1 MASVALSNKTI
12 GSIVKLKVNGTLR
25 DFIVVHQGKPSAIY
39 DASCDGTWLL
49 MKDCYEARQW
59 HSSNVNDYASSTIHS
74 YLNSTFLNLIDAN
87 IRNQIKQVKLPYRA
101 GSGYG
106 KSVSSGANGLSAKIF
121 LLSAEETSYKHDY
134 MPTGEGAELAYFRG
148 CVDNGADS
156 KRIANLNGSA
166 ANWWLRSP
174 FCYSFRGAAHALL
187 VSTDGVW
194 GSNYC
199 SLAGDAIRPAL
210 ILPSSL
216 LVSDDGS
223 VNTNTAPTT
232 PSSISVPGSIQGGST
247 ITVSWG
253 ASTDKESNLEGYILE
268 RSTDGG
274 KSWSQVYQGSSRS
287 TTNTVAF
294 GTASVMYR
302 VKAYDTQ
309 GSESGYKISSQVTVI
324 NNQAPA
330 TPPSITIPN
339 EVLGGGTVT
348 ITWGQASDPDGDL
361 SGYELE
367 RKVDSGAW
375 SQVYKG
381 TATNYTDNVT
391 RGWATVAYRVRAY
404 DSHNATSAYAE
415 TPTRS
420 VNNNLPPEITCAN
433 ASGTDLGEKSS
444 GFTVSYTASDPDED
458 TVTVKESI
466 DGTVKRTFTATDAA
480 NSFQVTGE
488 TFMKL
493 LNGKR
498 TLTIEATD
506 GKAITTHTL
515 TFTKK
520 VDELFITSTEPMTA
534 DAKITLCVLSVIG
547 SIPADAEYTVEVTNN
562 ALDDTPVWEDCT
574 TQVKTGANYIF
585 ENETAANGYAFNFR
599 ISAKRGT
606 SGVGGYITSVQG
618 GFQ

>member
-1 MASVALSNKTI
+1 MANVALGAKAV
-12 GSIVKLKVNGTLR
+12 GSKVQLKLGGVKKN
-25 DFIVVHQGKPSAIY
+25 FIVVHQGKPSSIY

-49 MKDCYEARQW
+49 QEDIQETRQW
-59 HSSNVNDYASSTIHS
+59 HTSSVNKLESSTIHS
-74 YLNSTFLNLIDAN
+74 YLNSTFLAKFDAN
-87 IRNQIKQVKLPYRA
+87 IQAQIKQVKLPYRQNG
-101 GSGYG
+101 GSGG
-106 KSVSSGANGLSAKIF
+106 TDRTGANGLSCKIF
-121 LLSAEETSYKHDY
+121 LLSGYECGWTTSDNSYFPVD
-134 MPTGEGAELAYFRG
+134 GAKLAYFEAG
-148 CVDNGADS
+148 TGTSANN
-156 KRIANLNGSA
+156 KRIAKLNGSA
-166 ANWWLRSP
+166 AYWWLRSP
-174 FCYSFRGAAHALL
+174 GTSFTGCVWSVNSGGNCNGWGA
-187 VSTDGVW
+187 TDTYGV
-194 GSNYC
+194 
-199 SLAGDAIRPAL
+199 RPAL
-210 ILPSSL
+210 VLPSSL

-223 VNTNTAPTT
+223 VSTNTAPTT
-232 PSSISVPGSIQGGST
+232 PGSITIPSTIQGGST
-247 ITVSWG
+247 ITVQWT
-253 ASTDKESNLEGYILE
+253 ASTDAENNLDGYKVE

-274 KSWSQVYQGSSRS
+274 SSWSQIYQGSSLS
-287 TTNTVAF
+287 TTNTVPA
-294 GTASVMYR
+294 GTNTVMYR

-458 TVTVKESI
+458 AVTVKESI

>member
-1 MASVALSNKTI
+1 MASVKLSTKAV
-12 GSIVKLKVNGTLR
+12 GSIVKLKVDGTLR
-25 DFIVVHQGKPSAIY
+25 DFIVVHQGKPSSLY

-49 MKDCYEARQW
+49 LKDCLEQKRW
-59 HSSNVNDYASSTIHS
+59 HSANTNDYKNSEIHS
-74 YLNSTFLNLIDAN
+74 YLNNTWLNKLDAN
-87 IRNQIKQVKLPYRA
+87 IRAQVKQVKLPYVNGTA
-101 GSGYG
+101 NSA
-106 KSVSSGANGLSAKIF
+106 VASGANGLSCKIF
-121 LLSAEETSYKHDY
+121 LLSGYEVGFTQSDNSYFPVD
-134 MPTGEGAELAYFRG
+134 GARLAYFE
-148 CVDNGADS
+148 NGTGTSALN
-156 KRIANLNGSA
+156 KRIANYNGSA
-166 ANWWLRSP
+166 TYWWLRSP
-174 FCYSFRGAAHALL
+174 LTNDTSDAWYVVTVG
-187 VSTDGVW
+187 GY
-194 GSNYC
+194 SNYYC
-199 SLAGDAIRPAL
+199 TNTYGIRPAL
-210 ILPSSL
+210 VLPSSL

-223 VNTNTAPTT
+223 VSTNTAPTT
-232 PSSISVPGSIQGGST
+232 PGSITIPSSIQGGST
-247 ITVSWG
+247 ITVQWT
-253 ASTDKESNLEGYILE
+253 ASTDAENNLDGYKVE

-274 KSWSQVYQGSSRS
+274 SSWSQIYQGSSLS
-287 TTNTVAF
+287 TTNTVPA
-294 GTASVMYR
+294 GTNTVMYR

>member
-1 MASVALSNKTI
+1 MASVKLSTKAV
-12 GSIVKLKVNGTLR
+12 GSIVKLKVDGTIR
-25 DFIVVHQGKPSAIY
+25 DFIVVHQGKPSSLY

-49 MKDCYEARQW
+49 LKDCLEQKRW
-59 HSSNVNDYASSTIHS
+59 HSANTNDYKNSEIHS
-74 YLNSTFLNLIDAN
+74 YLNNTWLNKLDAN
-87 IRNQIKQVKLPYRA
+87 IRAQVKQVKLPYVNGTA
-101 GSGYG
+101 NSA
-106 KSVSSGANGLSAKIF
+106 VASGASGLACKIF
-121 LLSAEETSYKHDY
+121 LLSGYEVGFTQSDNSYFPVD
-134 MPTGEGAELAYFRG
+134 GARLAYFE
-148 CVDNGADS
+148 NGTGQSALN
-156 KRIANLNGSA
+156 KRIANYNGSA
-166 ANWWLRSP
+166 ASWWLRSP
-174 FCYSFRGAAHALL
+174 YTSGTNSAWDVRT
-187 VSTDGVW
+187 S
-194 GSNYC
+194 GSYDC
-199 SLAGDAIRPAL
+199 SSCTGTYGIRPAL
-210 ILPSSL
+210 VLPSSL

-223 VNTNTAPTT
+223 VSTNTAPTT
-232 PSSISVPGSIQGGST
+232 PGSITIPSTIQGGST
-247 ITVSWG
+247 ITVQWT
-253 ASTDKESNLEGYILE
+253 ASTDAENNLDGYKVE

-274 KSWSQVYQGSSRS
+274 SSWSQIYQGSSLS
-287 TTNTVAF
+287 TTNTVPA
-294 GTASVMYR
+294 GTQTVMYR

-348 ITWGQASDPDGDL
+348 VTWGQASDPDGDL

-391 RGWATVAYRVRAY
+391 RGWATIAYRVRAY

-444 GFTVSYTASDPDED
+444 GFTVSYTATDPDGD

>member
-1 MASVALSNKTI
+1 MASVKLSTKAV
-12 GSIVKLKVNGTLR
+12 GSIVKLKVDGTLR
-25 DFIVVHQGKPSAIY
+25 DFIVVHQGKPSSLY

-49 MKDCYEARQW
+49 LKDCLEQKRW
-59 HSSNVNDYASSTIHS
+59 HSANTNDYKNSEIHS
-74 YLNSTFLNLIDAN
+74 YLNNTWLNKLDAN
-87 IRNQIKQVKLPYRA
+87 IRAQVKQVKLPYVNGTA
-101 GSGYG
+101 NSA
-106 KSVSSGANGLSAKIF
+106 VASGANGLSCKIF
-121 LLSAEETSYKHDY
+121 LLSGYEVGFTQSDNSYFPVD
-134 MPTGEGAELAYFRG
+134 GARLAYFE
-148 CVDNGADS
+148 NGTGTSALN
-156 KRIANLNGSA
+156 KRIANYNGSA
-166 ANWWLRSP
+166 TYWWLRSP
-174 FCYSFRGAAHALL
+174 GTNYTDYAWL
-187 VSTDGVW
+187 VFTS
-194 GSNYC
+194 GSCNYDYC
-199 SLAGDAIRPAL
+199 TNTYGIRPAL
-210 ILPSSL
+210 VLPSSL

-223 VNTNTAPTT
+223 VSTNTAPTT
-232 PSSISVPGSIQGGST
+232 PGSITIPSTIQGGST
-247 ITVSWG
+247 ITVQWT
-253 ASTDKESNLEGYILE
+253 ASTDAENNLDGYKVE

-274 KSWSQVYQGSSRS
+274 SSWSQIYQGSSLS
-287 TTNTVAF
+287 TTNTVPA
-294 GTASVMYR
+294 GTNTVMYR

-547 SIPADAEYTVEVTNN
+547 NIPADAEYTVEVTNN

>member
-1 MASVALSNKTI
+1 MASVKLSTKAV
-12 GSIVKLKVNGTLR
+12 GSIVKLKVDGTLR
-25 DFIVVHQGKPSAIY
+25 DFIVVHQGKPSSLY

-49 MKDCYEARQW
+49 LKDCLEQKRW
-59 HSSNVNDYASSTIHS
+59 HSANTNDYKNSEIHS
-74 YLNSTFLNLIDAN
+74 YLNNTWLNKLDAN
-87 IRNQIKQVKLPYRA
+87 IRAQVKQVKLPYVNGTA
-101 GSGYG
+101 NSA
-106 KSVSSGANGLSAKIF
+106 VASGANGLSCKIF
-121 LLSAEETSYKHDY
+121 LLSGYEVGFTQSDNSYFPVD
-134 MPTGEGAELAYFRG
+134 GARLAYFE
-148 CVDNGADS
+148 NGTGTSALN
-156 KRIANLNGSA
+156 KRIANYNGSA
-166 ANWWLRSP
+166 TNWWLRSP
-174 FCYSFRGAAHALL
+174 LTYYTGNAWFVLTGGSY
-187 VSTDGVW
+187 DGYHCTRTC
-194 GSNYC
+194 G
-199 SLAGDAIRPAL
+199 IRPAL
-210 ILPSSL
+210 VLPSSL

-223 VNTNTAPTT
+223 VSTNTAPTT
-232 PSSISVPGSIQGGST
+232 PGSITIPSTIQGGST
-247 ITVSWG
+247 ITVQWT
-253 ASTDKESNLEGYILE
+253 ASTDAENNLDGYKVE

-274 KSWSQVYQGSSRS
+274 SSWSQIYQGSSLS
-287 TTNTVAF
+287 TTNTVPA
-294 GTASVMYR
+294 GTNTVMYR

-375 SQVYKG
+375 AQVYKG

>member
-1 MASVALSNKTI
+1 MASVKLSTKAV
-12 GSIVKLKVNGTLR
+12 GSIVKLKVDGTLR
-25 DFIVVHQGKPSAIY
+25 DFIVVHQGKPSSLY

-49 MKDCYEARQW
+49 LKDCLEQKRW
-59 HSSNVNDYASSTIHS
+59 HSANTNDYKNSEIHS
-74 YLNSTFLNLIDAN
+74 YLNNTWLNKLDAN
-87 IRNQIKQVKLPYRA
+87 IRAQVKQVKLPYVNGTA
-101 GSGYG
+101 NSA
-106 KSVSSGANGLSAKIF
+106 VASGANGLSCKIF
-121 LLSAEETSYKHDY
+121 LLSGYEVGFTQSDNSYFPVD
-134 MPTGEGAELAYFRG
+134 GARLAYFE
-148 CVDNGADS
+148 NGTGTSALN
-156 KRIANLNGSA
+156 KRIANYNGSA
-166 ANWWLRSP
+166 TGWWLRSP
-174 FCYSFRGAAHALL
+174 STGGTSRAWL
-187 VSTDGVW
+187 VVTF
-194 GSNYC
+194 GSYNNNYC
-199 SLAGDAIRPAL
+199 TNTYGIRPAL
-210 ILPSSL
+210 VLPSSL

-223 VNTNTAPTT
+223 VSTNTAPTT
-232 PSSISVPGSIQGGST
+232 PGSITIPSTIQGGST
-247 ITVSWG
+247 ITVQWT
-253 ASTDKESNLEGYILE
+253 ASTDAENNLDGYKVE

-274 KSWSQVYQGSSRS
+274 SSWSQIYQGSSLS
-287 TTNTVAF
+287 TTNTVPA
-294 GTASVMYR
+294 GTNTVMYR

-599 ISAKRGT
+599 ISAKRGA

>member
-1 MASVALSNKTI
+1 MASVKLSTKAV
-12 GSIVKLKVNGTLR
+12 GSIVKLKVDGTLR
-25 DFIVVHQGKPSAIY
+25 DFIVVHQGKPSSLY

-49 MKDCYEARQW
+49 LKDCLEQKRW
-59 HSSNVNDYASSTIHS
+59 HSANTNDYKNSEIHS
-74 YLNSTFLNLIDAN
+74 YLNNTWLNKLDAN
-87 IRNQIKQVKLPYRA
+87 IRAQVKQVKLPYVNGTA
-101 GSGYG
+101 NSA
-106 KSVSSGANGLSAKIF
+106 VASGANGLSCKIF
-121 LLSAEETSYKHDY
+121 LLSGYEVGFTQSDNSYFPVD
-134 MPTGEGAELAYFRG
+134 GARLAYFE
-148 CVDNGADS
+148 NGTGTSALN
-156 KRIANLNGSA
+156 KRIANYNGSA
-166 ANWWLRSP
+166 TFWWLRSP
-174 FCYSFRGAAHALL
+174 HTNYTNYAWL
-187 VSTDGVW
+187 VYTSGSYGVN
-194 GSNYC
+194 GC
-199 SLAGDAIRPAL
+199 SGTFGIRPAL
-210 ILPSSL
+210 VLPSSL

-223 VNTNTAPTT
+223 VSTNTAPTT
-232 PSSISVPGSIQGGST
+232 PGSITIPGSIQGGST
-247 ITVSWG
+247 ITVQWT
-253 ASTDKESNLEGYILE
+253 ASTDAENNLDGYKVE

-274 KSWSQVYQGSSRS
+274 SSWSQIYQGSSLS
-287 TTNTVAF
+287 TTNTVPA
-294 GTASVMYR
+294 GTNTVMYR

-309 GSESGYKISSQVTVI
+309 GLESGYKISSQVTVI

>member
-1 MASVALSNKTI
+1 MASVKLSTKAV
-12 GSIVKLKVNGTLR
+12 GSIVKLKVDGTLR
-25 DFIVVHQGKPSAIY
+25 DFIVVHQGKPSSLY

-49 MKDCYEARQW
+49 LKDCLEQKRW
-59 HSSNVNDYASSTIHS
+59 HSANTNDYKNSEIHS
-74 YLNSTFLNLIDAN
+74 YLNNTWLNKLDAN
-87 IRNQIKQVKLPYRA
+87 IRAQVKQVKLPYVNGTA
-101 GSGYG
+101 NSA
-106 KSVSSGANGLSAKIF
+106 VASGANGLSCKIF
-121 LLSAEETSYKHDY
+121 LLSGYEVGFTQSDNSYFPVD
-134 MPTGEGAELAYFRG
+134 GARLAYFE
-148 CVDNGADS
+148 NGTGTSALN
-156 KRIANLNGSA
+156 KRIANYNGSA
-166 ANWWLRSP
+166 TLWWLRSP
-174 FCYSFRGAAHALL
+174 YTGGTSRAWRVNADGSYNGNGCAGAY
-187 VSTDGVW
+187 G
-194 GSNYC
+194 
-199 SLAGDAIRPAL
+199 IRPAL
-210 ILPSSL
+210 VLPSSL

-223 VNTNTAPTT
+223 VSTNTAPTT
-232 PSSISVPGSIQGGST
+232 PGSITIPGSIQGGST
-247 ITVSWG
+247 ITVQWT
-253 ASTDKESNLEGYILE
+253 ASTDAENNLDGYKVE

-274 KSWSQVYQGSSRS
+274 SSWSQIYQGSSLS
-287 TTNTVAF
+287 TTNTVPA
-294 GTASVMYR
+294 GTNTVMYR

>member
-1 MASVALSNKTI
+1 MASVKLSTKAV
-12 GSIVKLKVNGTLR
+12 GSIVKLKVDGTIR
-25 DFIVVHQGKPSAIY
+25 DFIVVHQGKPSSLY

-49 MKDCYEARQW
+49 LKDCLEQKRW
-59 HSSNVNDYASSTIHS
+59 HSANTNDYKNSEIHS
-74 YLNSTFLNLIDAN
+74 YLNNTWLNKLDAN
-87 IRNQIKQVKLPYRA
+87 IRAQVKQVKLPYVNGTA
-101 GSGYG
+101 NSA
-106 KSVSSGANGLSAKIF
+106 VASGASGLACKIF
-121 LLSAEETSYKHDY
+121 LLSGYEVGFTQSDNSYFPVD
-134 MPTGEGAELAYFRG
+134 GARLAYFE
-148 CVDNGADS
+148 NGTGQSALN
-156 KRIANLNGSA
+156 KRIANYNGSA
-166 ANWWLRSP
+166 TSWWLRSP
-174 FCYSFRGAAHALL
+174 STSGTNYAWF
-187 VSTDGVW
+187 VSASG
-194 GSNYC
+194 GYYYLYC
-199 SLAGDAIRPAL
+199 TSPYGIRPAL
-210 ILPSSL
+210 VLPSSL

-223 VNTNTAPTT
+223 VSTNTAPTT
-232 PSSISVPGSIQGGST
+232 PGSITIPSSIQGGST
-247 ITVSWG
+247 ITVQWT
-253 ASTDKESNLEGYILE
+253 ASTDAENNLDGYKVE

-274 KSWSQVYQGSSRS
+274 SSWSQIYQGSSLS
-287 TTNTVAF
+287 TTNTVPA
-294 GTASVMYR
+294 GTNTVMYR

>member
-1 MASVALSNKTI
+1 MASVKLSTKAV
-12 GSIVKLKVNGTLR
+12 GSIVKLKVDGTLR
-25 DFIVVHQGKPSAIY
+25 DFIVVHQGKPSSLY

-49 MKDCYEARQW
+49 LKDCLEQKRW
-59 HSSNVNDYASSTIHS
+59 HSANTNDYKNSEIHS
-74 YLNSTFLNLIDAN
+74 YLNNTWLNKLDAN
-87 IRNQIKQVKLPYRA
+87 IRAQVKQVKLPYVNGTA
-101 GSGYG
+101 NSA
-106 KSVSSGANGLSAKIF
+106 VASGANGLSCKIF
-121 LLSAEETSYKHDY
+121 LLSGYEVGFTQSDNSYFPVD
-134 MPTGEGAELAYFRG
+134 GARLAYFE
-148 CVDNGADS
+148 NGTGTSALN
-156 KRIANLNGSA
+156 KRIANYNGSA
-166 ANWWLRSP
+166 TLWWLRSP
-174 FCYSFRGAAHALL
+174 YTGGTSRAWRVNADGSYNGNGCAGAY
-187 VSTDGVW
+187 G
-194 GSNYC
+194 
-199 SLAGDAIRPAL
+199 IRPAL
-210 ILPSSL
+210 VLPSSL

-223 VNTNTAPTT
+223 VSTNTAPTT
-232 PSSISVPGSIQGGST
+232 PGSITIPSSIQGGST
-247 ITVSWG
+247 ITVQWT
-253 ASTDKESNLEGYILE
+253 ASTDAENNLDGYKVE

-274 KSWSQVYQGSSRS
+274 SSWSQIYQGSSLS
-287 TTNTVAF
+287 TTNTVPA
-294 GTASVMYR
+294 GTNTVMYR

-309 GSESGYKISSQVTVI
+309 GLESGYKISSQVTVI

>member
-1 MASVALSNKTI
+1 MASVKLSTKAV
-12 GSIVKLKVNGTLR
+12 GSIVKLKVDGTLR
-25 DFIVVHQGKPSAIY
+25 DFIVVHQGKPSSLY

-49 MKDCYEARQW
+49 LKDCLEQKRW
-59 HSSNVNDYASSTIHS
+59 HSANTNDYKNSEIHS
-74 YLNSTFLNLIDAN
+74 YLNNTWLNKLDAN
-87 IRNQIKQVKLPYRA
+87 IRAQVKQVKLPYVNGTA
-101 GSGYG
+101 NSA
-106 KSVSSGANGLSAKIF
+106 VASGANGLSCKIF
-121 LLSAEETSYKHDY
+121 LLSGYEVGFTQSDNSYFPVD
-134 MPTGEGAELAYFRG
+134 GARLAYFE
-148 CVDNGADS
+148 NGTGQSALN
-156 KRIANLNGSA
+156 KRIANYNGSA
-166 ANWWLRSP
+166 AYWWLRSP
-174 FCYSFRGAAHALL
+174 YTNRTNGAWRVL
-187 VSTDGVW
+187 TDG
-194 GSNYC
+194 SCYC
-199 SLAGDAIRPAL
+199 NGCSGTYGIRPAL
-210 ILPSSL
+210 VLPSSL

-223 VNTNTAPTT
+223 VSTNTAPTT
-232 PSSISVPGSIQGGST
+232 PGSITIPGSIQGGST
-247 ITVSWG
+247 ITVQWT
-253 ASTDKESNLEGYILE
+253 ASTDAENNLDGYKVE

-274 KSWSQVYQGSSRS
+274 SSWSQIYQGSSLS
-287 TTNTVAF
+287 TTNTVPA
-294 GTASVMYR
+294 GTNTVMYR

>member
-1 MASVALSNKTI
+1 MASVKLSTKAV
-12 GSIVKLKVNGTLR
+12 GSIVKLKVDGTLR
-25 DFIVVHQGKPSAIY
+25 DFIVVHQGKPSSLY

-49 MKDCYEARQW
+49 LKDCLEQKRW
-59 HSSNVNDYASSTIHS
+59 HSANTNDYKNSEIHS
-74 YLNSTFLNLIDAN
+74 YLNNTWLNKLDAN
-87 IRNQIKQVKLPYRA
+87 IRAQVKQVKLPYVNGTA
-101 GSGYG
+101 NSA
-106 KSVSSGANGLSAKIF
+106 VASGANGLSCKIF
-121 LLSAEETSYKHDY
+121 LLSGYEVGFTQSDNSYFPVD
-134 MPTGEGAELAYFRG
+134 GARLAYFE
-148 CVDNGADS
+148 NGTGTSALN
-156 KRIANLNGSA
+156 KRIANYNGSA
-166 ANWWLRSP
+166 TNWWLRSP
-174 FCYSFRGAAHALL
+174 N
-187 VSTDGVW
+187 TDGTNDAWRVDTG
-194 GSNYC
+194 GSGSSYSCTNTY
-199 SLAGDAIRPAL
+199 GIRPAL
-210 ILPSSL
+210 VLPSSL

-223 VNTNTAPTT
+223 VSTNTAPTT
-232 PSSISVPGSIQGGST
+232 PGSITIPGSIQGGST
-247 ITVSWG
+247 ITVQWT
-253 ASTDKESNLEGYILE
+253 ASTDAENNLDGYKVE

-274 KSWSQVYQGSSRS
+274 SSWSQIYQGSSLS
-287 TTNTVAF
+287 TTNTVPA
-294 GTASVMYR
+294 GTNTVMYR

>member
-1 MASVALSNKTI
+1 MASVKLSTKAV
-12 GSIVKLKVNGTLR
+12 GSIVKLKVDGTLR
-25 DFIVVHQGKPSAIY
+25 DFIVVHQGKPSSLY

-49 MKDCYEARQW
+49 LKDCLEQKRW
-59 HSSNVNDYASSTIHS
+59 HSANTNDYKNSEIHS
-74 YLNSTFLNLIDAN
+74 YLNNTWLNKLDAN
-87 IRNQIKQVKLPYRA
+87 IRAQVKQVKLPYVNGTA
-101 GSGYG
+101 NSA
-106 KSVSSGANGLSAKIF
+106 VASGASGLACKIF
-121 LLSAEETSYKHDY
+121 LLSGYEVGFTQSDNSYFPVD
-134 MPTGEGAELAYFRG
+134 GARLAYFE
-148 CVDNGADS
+148 NGTGQSALN
-156 KRIANLNGSA
+156 KRIANYNGSA
-166 ANWWLRSP
+166 TDWWLRSP
-174 FCYSFRGAAHALL
+174 FTNFTNGAWG
-187 VSTDGVW
+187 VYTDGSCYV
-194 GSNYC
+194 GNCTGTY
-199 SLAGDAIRPAL
+199 GIRPAL
-210 ILPSSL
+210 VLPSSL

-223 VNTNTAPTT
+223 VSTNTAPTT
-232 PSSISVPGSIQGGST
+232 PGSITIPGSIQGGST
-247 ITVSWG
+247 ITVQWT
-253 ASTDKESNLEGYILE
+253 ASTDAENNLDGYKVE

-274 KSWSQVYQGSSRS
+274 SSWSQIYQGSSLS
-287 TTNTVAF
+287 TTNTVPA
-294 GTASVMYR
+294 GTNTVMYR

-309 GSESGYKISSQVTVI
+309 GLESGYKISSQVTVI

-547 SIPADAEYTVEVTNN
+547 NIPADAEYTVEVTNN

>member
-1 MASVALSNKTI
+1 MASVKLSTKAV
-12 GSIVKLKVNGTLR
+12 GSIVKLKVDGTLR
-25 DFIVVHQGKPSAIY
+25 DFIVVHQGKPSSLY

-49 MKDCYEARQW
+49 LKDCLEQKRW
-59 HSSNVNDYASSTIHS
+59 HSANTNDYKNSEIHS
-74 YLNSTFLNLIDAN
+74 YLNNTWLNKLDAN
-87 IRNQIKQVKLPYRA
+87 IRAQVKQVKLPYVNGTA
-101 GSGYG
+101 NSA
-106 KSVSSGANGLSAKIF
+106 VASGANGLSCKIF
-121 LLSAEETSYKHDY
+121 LLSGYEVGFTQSVNSYFPID
-134 MPTGEGAELAYFRG
+134 GVRLAYFQDGDGTAAR
-148 CVDNGADS
+148 NI
-156 KRIANLNGSA
+156 RIANYNGSA
-166 ANWWLRSP
+166 TLWWLRSP
-174 FCYSFRGAAHALL
+174 YTSNASSAWLVFADGSYGYS
-187 VSTDGVW
+187 
-194 GSNYC
+194 YC
-199 SLAGDAIRPAL
+199 TNSYGIRPAL
-210 ILPSSL
+210 VLPSSL

-223 VNTNTAPTT
+223 VSTNTAPTT
-232 PSSISVPGSIQGGST
+232 PGSITIPSTIQGGST
-247 ITVSWG
+247 ITVQWT
-253 ASTDKESNLEGYILE
+253 ASTDAENNLDGYKVE

-274 KSWSQVYQGSSRS
+274 SSWSQIYQGSSLS
-287 TTNTVAF
+287 TTNTVPA
-294 GTASVMYR
+294 GTNTVMYR

>member
-1 MASVALSNKTI
+1 MASVKLSTKAV
-12 GSIVKLKVNGTLR
+12 GSIVKLKVDGTLR
-25 DFIVVHQGKPSAIY
+25 DFIVVHQGKPSSLY

-49 MKDCYEARQW
+49 LKDCLEQKRW
-59 HSSNVNDYASSTIHS
+59 HSANTNDYKNSEIHS
-74 YLNSTFLNLIDAN
+74 YLNNTWLNKLDAN
-87 IRNQIKQVKLPYRA
+87 IRAQVKQVKLPYVNGTA
-101 GSGYG
+101 NSA
-106 KSVSSGANGLSAKIF
+106 VASGANGLSCKIF
-121 LLSAEETSYKHDY
+121 LLSGYEVGFTQSDNSYFPVD
-134 MPTGEGAELAYFRG
+134 GARLAYFE
-148 CVDNGADS
+148 NGTGTSALN
-156 KRIANLNGSA
+156 KRIANYNGSA
-166 ANWWLRSP
+166 TNWWLRSP
-174 FCYSFRGAAHALL
+174 N
-187 VSTDGVW
+187 TDGTNDAWRVDTG
-194 GSNYC
+194 GSGSSYSCTNTY
-199 SLAGDAIRPAL
+199 GIRPAL
-210 ILPSSL
+210 VLPSSR

-223 VNTNTAPTT
+223 VSTNTAPTT
-232 PSSISVPGSIQGGST
+232 PGSITIPGSIQGGST
-247 ITVSWG
+247 ITVQWT
-253 ASTDKESNLEGYILE
+253 ASTDAENNLDGYKVE

-274 KSWSQVYQGSSRS
+274 SSWSQIYQGSSLS
-287 TTNTVAF
+287 TTNTVPA
-294 GTASVMYR
+294 GTNTVMYR

-534 DAKITLCVLSVIG
+534 DAKITLCALSVIG

>member
-1 MASVALSNKTI
+1 MASVKLSTKAV
-12 GSIVKLKVNGTLR
+12 GSIVKLKVDGTLR
-25 DFIVVHQGKPSAIY
+25 DFIVVHQGKPSSLY

-49 MKDCYEARQW
+49 LKDCLEQKRW
-59 HSSNVNDYASSTIHS
+59 HSANTNDYKNSEIHS
-74 YLNSTFLNLIDAN
+74 YLNNTWLNKLDAN
-87 IRNQIKQVKLPYRA
+87 IRAQVKQVKLPYVNGTA
-101 GSGYG
+101 NSA
-106 KSVSSGANGLSAKIF
+106 VASGANGLSCKIF
-121 LLSAEETSYKHDY
+121 LLSGYEVGFTQSVNSYFPID
-134 MPTGEGAELAYFRG
+134 GARLAYFQDGDGTAAR
-148 CVDNGADS
+148 NI
-156 KRIANLNGSA
+156 RIANYNGSA
-166 ANWWLRSP
+166 TSWWLRSP
-174 FCYSFRGAAHALL
+174 YTNYTSDAWRVYTNGGYSGHNC
-187 VSTDGVW
+187 
-194 GSNYC
+194 SNTY
-199 SLAGDAIRPAL
+199 GIRPAL
-210 ILPSSL
+210 VLPSSL

-223 VNTNTAPTT
+223 VSTNTAPTT
-232 PSSISVPGSIQGGST
+232 PGSITIPSTIQGGST
-247 ITVSWG
+247 ITVQWT
-253 ASTDKESNLEGYILE
+253 ASTDAENNLDGYKVE

-274 KSWSQVYQGSSRS
+274 SSWSQIYQGSSLS
-287 TTNTVAF
+287 TTNTVPA
-294 GTASVMYR
+294 GTNTVMYR

>member
-1 MASVALSNKTI
+1 MASVKLSTKAV
-12 GSIVKLKVNGTLR
+12 GSIVKLKVDGTLR
-25 DFIVVHQGKPSAIY
+25 DFIVVHQGKPSSLY

-49 MKDCYEARQW
+49 LKDCLEQKRW
-59 HSSNVNDYASSTIHS
+59 HSANTNDYKNSEIHS
-74 YLNSTFLNLIDAN
+74 YLNNTWLNKLDAN
-87 IRNQIKQVKLPYRA
+87 IRAQVKQVKLPYVNGTA
-101 GSGYG
+101 NSA
-106 KSVSSGANGLSAKIF
+106 VASGANGLSCKIF
-121 LLSAEETSYKHDY
+121 LLSGYEVGFTQSDNSYFPVD
-134 MPTGEGAELAYFRG
+134 GARLAYFE
-148 CVDNGADS
+148 NGTGTSALN
-156 KRIANLNGSA
+156 KRIANYNGSA
-166 ANWWLRSP
+166 TYWWLRSP
-174 FCYSFRGAAHALL
+174 HTNYTNYAWL
-187 VSTDGVW
+187 VYTSGSYGVN
-194 GSNYC
+194 GC
-199 SLAGDAIRPAL
+199 SGTFGIRPAL
-210 ILPSSL
+210 VLPSSL

-223 VNTNTAPTT
+223 VSTNTAPTT
-232 PSSISVPGSIQGGST
+232 PGSITIPGSIQGGST
-247 ITVSWG
+247 ITVQWT
-253 ASTDKESNLEGYILE
+253 ASTDAENNLDGYKVE

-274 KSWSQVYQGSSRS
+274 SSWSQIYQGSSLS
-287 TTNTVAF
+287 TTNTVPA
-294 GTASVMYR
+294 GTNTVMYR

-309 GSESGYKISSQVTVI
+309 GLESGYKISSQVTVI

>member
-1 MASVALSNKTI
+1 MASVKLSTKAV
-12 GSIVKLKVNGTLR
+12 GSIVKLKVDGTLR
-25 DFIVVHQGKPSAIY
+25 DFIVVHQGKPSSLY

-49 MKDCYEARQW
+49 LKDCLEQKRW
-59 HSSNVNDYASSTIHS
+59 HSANTNDYKNSEIHS
-74 YLNSTFLNLIDAN
+74 YLNNTWLNKLDAN
-87 IRNQIKQVKLPYRA
+87 IRAQVKQVKLPYVNGTA
-101 GSGYG
+101 NSA
-106 KSVSSGANGLSAKIF
+106 VASGASGLACKIF
-121 LLSAEETSYKHDY
+121 LLSGYEVGFTQSDNSYFPVD
-134 MPTGEGAELAYFRG
+134 GARLAYFE
-148 CVDNGADS
+148 NGTGQSALN
-156 KRIANLNGSA
+156 KRIANYNGSA
-166 ANWWLRSP
+166 TSWWLRSP
-174 FCYSFRGAAHALL
+174 STNYTNGAWY
-187 VSTDGVW
+187 VNTDGSCN
-194 GSNYC
+194 GNYC
-199 SLAGDAIRPAL
+199 TSTYGIRPAL
-210 ILPSSL
+210 VLPSSL

-223 VNTNTAPTT
+223 VSTNTAPTT
-232 PSSISVPGSIQGGST
+232 PGSITIPSSIQGGST
-247 ITVSWG
+247 ITVQWT
-253 ASTDKESNLEGYILE
+253 ASTDAENNLDGYKVE

-274 KSWSQVYQGSSRS
+274 SSWSQIYQGSSLS
-287 TTNTVAF
+287 TTNTVPA
-294 GTASVMYR
+294 GTNTVMYR

-420 VNNNLPPEITCAN
+420 VNNNLPPEITCAT

>member
-1 MASVALSNKTI
+1 MASVKLSTKAV
-12 GSIVKLKVNGTLR
+12 GSIVKLKVDGTLR
-25 DFIVVHQGKPSAIY
+25 DFIVVHQGKPSSLY

-49 MKDCYEARQW
+49 LKDCLEQKRW
-59 HSSNVNDYASSTIHS
+59 HSANTNDYKNSEIHS
-74 YLNSTFLNLIDAN
+74 YLNNTWLNKLDAN
-87 IRNQIKQVKLPYRA
+87 IRAQVKQVKLPYVNGTA
-101 GSGYG
+101 NIA
-106 KSVSSGANGLSAKIF
+106 VASGANGLSCKIF
-121 LLSAEETSYKHDY
+121 LLSGYEVGFTQSDNSYFPVD
-134 MPTGEGAELAYFRG
+134 GARLAYFE
-148 CVDNGADS
+148 NGTGTSALN
-156 KRIANLNGSA
+156 KRIANYNGSA
-166 ANWWLRSP
+166 TDWWLRSP
-174 FCYSFRGAAHALL
+174 FTGNANYAWL
-187 VSTDGVW
+187 VLTNGSY
-194 GSNYC
+194 SNYYC
-199 SLAGDAIRPAL
+199 TSTYGIRPAL
-210 ILPSSL
+210 VLPSSL

-223 VNTNTAPTT
+223 VSTNTAPTT
-232 PSSISVPGSIQGGST
+232 PGSITIPSTIQGGST
-247 ITVSWG
+247 ITVQWT
-253 ASTDKESNLEGYILE
+253 ASTDAENNLDGYKVE

-274 KSWSQVYQGSSRS
+274 SSWSQIYQGSSLS
-287 TTNTVAF
+287 TTNTVPA
-294 GTASVMYR
+294 GTNTVMYR

-381 TATNYTDNVT
+381 TATNYTDSVT

-506 GKAITTHTL
+506 GKATTTHTL

>member
-1 MASVALSNKTI
+1 MASVKLSTKAV
-12 GSIVKLKVNGTLR
+12 GSIVKLKVDGTLR
-25 DFIVVHQGKPSAIY
+25 DFIVVHQGKPSSLY

-49 MKDCYEARQW
+49 LKDCLEQKRW
-59 HSSNVNDYASSTIHS
+59 HSANTNDYKNSEIHS
-74 YLNSTFLNLIDAN
+74 YLNNTWLNKLDAN
-87 IRNQIKQVKLPYRA
+87 IRAQVKQVKLPYVNGTA
-101 GSGYG
+101 NSA
-106 KSVSSGANGLSAKIF
+106 VASGASGLACKIF
-121 LLSAEETSYKHDY
+121 LLSGYEVGFTQSDNSYFPVD
-134 MPTGEGAELAYFRG
+134 GARLAYFE
-148 CVDNGADS
+148 NGTGTSALN
-156 KRIANLNGSA
+156 KRIANYNGSA
-166 ANWWLRSP
+166 TLWWLRSP
-174 FCYSFRGAAHALL
+174 FTGYTDYAWR
-187 VSTDGVW
+187 VNTDG
-194 GSNYC
+194 SY
-199 SLAGDAIRPAL
+199 GDGGCTSTYGIRPAL
-210 ILPSSL
+210 VLPSSL

-223 VNTNTAPTT
+223 VSTNTAPTT
-232 PSSISVPGSIQGGST
+232 PGSITIPSTIQGGST
-247 ITVSWG
+247 ITVQWT
-253 ASTDKESNLEGYILE
+253 ASTDAENNLDGYKVE

-274 KSWSQVYQGSSRS
+274 SSWSQIYQGSSLS
-287 TTNTVAF
+287 TTNTVPA
-294 GTASVMYR
+294 GTNTVMYR

-458 TVTVKESI
+458 AVTVKESI

-599 ISAKRGT
+599 ISAKRGA

>member
-1 MASVALSNKTI
+1 MASVKLSTKAV
-12 GSIVKLKVNGTLR
+12 GSIVKLKVDGTLR
-25 DFIVVHQGKPSAIY
+25 DFIVVHQGKPSSLY

-49 MKDCYEARQW
+49 LKDCLEQKRW
-59 HSSNVNDYASSTIHS
+59 HSANTNDYKNSEIHS
-74 YLNSTFLNLIDAN
+74 YLNNTWLNKLDAN
-87 IRNQIKQVKLPYRA
+87 IRAQVKQVKLPYVNGTA
-101 GSGYG
+101 NSA
-106 KSVSSGANGLSAKIF
+106 VASGANGLSCKIF
-121 LLSAEETSYKHDY
+121 LLSGYEVGFTQSDNSYFPVD
-134 MPTGEGAELAYFRG
+134 GARLAYFE
-148 CVDNGADS
+148 NGTGTSALN
-156 KRIANLNGSA
+156 KRIANYNGSA
-166 ANWWLRSP
+166 TYWWLRSP
-174 FCYSFRGAAHALL
+174 RTSYTVSAWL
-187 VSTDGVW
+187 VYTNGSCNNYNCTSTYG
-194 GSNYC
+194 
-199 SLAGDAIRPAL
+199 IRPAL
-210 ILPSSL
+210 VLPSSL

-223 VNTNTAPTT
+223 VSTNTAPTT
-232 PSSISVPGSIQGGST
+232 PGSITIPGSIQGGST
-247 ITVSWG
+247 ITVQWT
-253 ASTDKESNLEGYILE
+253 ASTDAENNLDGYKVE

-274 KSWSQVYQGSSRS
+274 SSWSQIYQGSSLS
-287 TTNTVAF
+287 TTNTVPA
-294 GTASVMYR
+294 GTNTVMYR

>member
-1 MASVALSNKTI
+1 MASVKLSTKAV
-12 GSIVKLKVNGTLR
+12 GSIVKLKVDGTLR
-25 DFIVVHQGKPSAIY
+25 DFIVVHQGKPSSLY

-49 MKDCYEARQW
+49 LKDCLEQKRW
-59 HSSNVNDYASSTIHS
+59 HSANTNDYKNSEIHS
-74 YLNSTFLNLIDAN
+74 YLNNTWLNKLDAN
-87 IRNQIKQVKLPYRA
+87 IRAQVKQVKLPYVNGTA
-101 GSGYG
+101 NSA
-106 KSVSSGANGLSAKIF
+106 VASGANGLSCKIF
-121 LLSAEETSYKHDY
+121 LLSGYEVGFTQSDNSYFPVD
-134 MPTGEGAELAYFRG
+134 GARLAYFE
-148 CVDNGADS
+148 NGTGTSALN
-156 KRIANLNGSA
+156 KRIANYNGSA
-166 ANWWLRSP
+166 TYWWLRSP
-174 FCYSFRGAAHALL
+174 GTNYTDYAWL
-187 VSTDGVW
+187 VFTS
-194 GSNYC
+194 GSCNYDYC
-199 SLAGDAIRPAL
+199 TNTYGIRPAL
-210 ILPSSL
+210 VLPSSL

-223 VNTNTAPTT
+223 VSTNTAPTT
-232 PSSISVPGSIQGGST
+232 PGSITIPGSIQGGST
-247 ITVSWG
+247 ITVQWT
-253 ASTDKESNLEGYILE
+253 ASTDAENNLDGYKVE

-274 KSWSQVYQGSSRS
+274 SSWSQIYQGSSLS
-287 TTNTVAF
+287 TTNTVPA
-294 GTASVMYR
+294 GTNTVMYR

-309 GSESGYKISSQVTVI
+309 GLESGYKISSQVTVI

>member
-1 MASVALSNKTI
+1 MASVKLSTKAV
-12 GSIVKLKVNGTLR
+12 GSIVKLKVDGTLR
-25 DFIVVHQGKPSAIY
+25 DFIVVHQGKPSSLY

-49 MKDCYEARQW
+49 LKDCLEQKRW
-59 HSSNVNDYASSTIHS
+59 HSANTNDYKNSEIHS
-74 YLNSTFLNLIDAN
+74 YLNNTWLNKLDAN
-87 IRNQIKQVKLPYRA
+87 IRAQVKQVKLPYVNGTA
-101 GSGYG
+101 NSA
-106 KSVSSGANGLSAKIF
+106 VASGANGLSCKIF
-121 LLSAEETSYKHDY
+121 LLSGYEVGFTQSDNSYFPVD
-134 MPTGEGAELAYFRG
+134 GARLAYFE
-148 CVDNGADS
+148 NGTGQSALN
-156 KRIANLNGSA
+156 KRIANYNGSA
-166 ANWWLRSP
+166 TAWWLRSP
-174 FCYSFRGAAHALL
+174 NTYNTGHAWC
-187 VSTDGVW
+187 VDTSGSYGSGYCTSTCG
-194 GSNYC
+194 
-199 SLAGDAIRPAL
+199 IRPAL
-210 ILPSSL
+210 VLPSSL

-223 VNTNTAPTT
+223 VSTNTAPTT
-232 PSSISVPGSIQGGST
+232 PGSITIPSSIQGGST
-247 ITVSWG
+247 ITVQWT
-253 ASTDKESNLEGYILE
+253 ASTDAENNLDGYKVE

-274 KSWSQVYQGSSRS
+274 SSWSQIYQGSSLS
-287 TTNTVAF
+287 TTNTVPA
-294 GTASVMYR
+294 GTNTVMYR

>member
-1 MASVALSNKTI
+1 MASVKLSTKAV
-12 GSIVKLKVNGTLR
+12 GSIVKLKVDGTIR
-25 DFIVVHQGKPSAIY
+25 DFIVVHQGKPSSLY

-49 MKDCYEARQW
+49 LKDCLEQKRW
-59 HSSNVNDYASSTIHS
+59 HSANTNDYKNSEIHS
-74 YLNSTFLNLIDAN
+74 YLNNTWLNKLDAN
-87 IRNQIKQVKLPYRA
+87 IRAQVKQVKLPYVNGTA
-101 GSGYG
+101 NSA
-106 KSVSSGANGLSAKIF
+106 VASGASGLACKIF
-121 LLSAEETSYKHDY
+121 LLSGYEVGFTQSDNSYFPVD
-134 MPTGEGAELAYFRG
+134 GARLAYFE
-148 CVDNGADS
+148 NGTGQSALN
-156 KRIANLNGSA
+156 KRIANYNGSA
-166 ANWWLRSP
+166 TNWWLRSP
-174 FCYSFRGAAHALL
+174 FTRNADYAWYVHTNGSYDNDGCT
-187 VSTDGVW
+187 STYG
-194 GSNYC
+194 
-199 SLAGDAIRPAL
+199 IRPAL
-210 ILPSSL
+210 VLPSSL

-223 VNTNTAPTT
+223 VSTNTAPTT
-232 PSSISVPGSIQGGST
+232 PGSITIPSSIQGGST
-247 ITVSWG
+247 ITVQWT
-253 ASTDKESNLEGYILE
+253 ASTDAENNLDGYKVE

-274 KSWSQVYQGSSRS
+274 SSWSQIYQGSSLS
-287 TTNTVAF
+287 TTNTVPA
-294 GTASVMYR
+294 GTNTVMYR

>member
-1 MASVALSNKTI
+1 MASVKLSTKAV
-12 GSIVKLKVNGTLR
+12 GSIVKLKVDGTLR
-25 DFIVVHQGKPSAIY
+25 DFIVVHQGKPSSLY

-49 MKDCYEARQW
+49 LKDCLEQKRW
-59 HSSNVNDYASSTIHS
+59 HSANTNDYKNSEIHS
-74 YLNSTFLNLIDAN
+74 YLNNTWLNKLDAN
-87 IRNQIKQVKLPYRA
+87 IRAQVKQVKLPYVNGTA
-101 GSGYG
+101 NSA
-106 KSVSSGANGLSAKIF
+106 VASGANGLSCKIF
-121 LLSAEETSYKHDY
+121 LLSGYEVGFTQSDNSYFPVD
-134 MPTGEGAELAYFRG
+134 GARLAYFE
-148 CVDNGADS
+148 NGTGTSALN
-156 KRIANLNGSA
+156 KRIANYNGSA
-166 ANWWLRSP
+166 TYWRLRSP
-174 FCYSFRGAAHALL
+174 YTRNTGNAWY
-187 VSTDGVW
+187 VGTV
-194 GSNYC
+194 GSYGYYDCTNTY
-199 SLAGDAIRPAL
+199 GIRPAL
-210 ILPSSL
+210 VLPSSL

-223 VNTNTAPTT
+223 VSTNTAPTT
-232 PSSISVPGSIQGGST
+232 PGSITIPSTIQGGST
-247 ITVSWG
+247 ITVQWT
-253 ASTDKESNLEGYILE
+253 ASTDAENNLDGYKVE

-274 KSWSQVYQGSSRS
+274 SSWSQIYQGSSLS
-287 TTNTVAF
+287 TTNTVPA
-294 GTASVMYR
+294 GTNTVMYR

>member
-1 MASVALSNKTI
+1 MASVKLSTKDV
-12 GSIVKLKVNGTLR
+12 GSIVKLKVDGTLR
-25 DFIVVHQGKPSAIY
+25 DFIVVHQGKPSSLY

-49 MKDCYEARQW
+49 LKDCLEQKRW
-59 HSSNVNDYASSTIHS
+59 HSANTNDYKNSEIHS
-74 YLNSTFLNLIDAN
+74 YLNNTWLNKLDAN
-87 IRNQIKQVKLPYRA
+87 IRAQVKQVKLPYVNGTA
-101 GSGYG
+101 NSA
-106 KSVSSGANGLSAKIF
+106 VASGASGLACKIF
-121 LLSAEETSYKHDY
+121 LLSGYEVGFTQSDNSYFPVD
-134 MPTGEGAELAYFRG
+134 GARLAYFE
-148 CVDNGADS
+148 NGTGTSALN
-156 KRIANLNGSA
+156 KRIANYNGSA
-166 ANWWLRSP
+166 TLWWLRSP
-174 FCYSFRGAAHALL
+174 FTGYTDYAWR
-187 VSTDGVW
+187 VNTDG
-194 GSNYC
+194 SY
-199 SLAGDAIRPAL
+199 GDGGCTSTYGIRPAL
-210 ILPSSL
+210 VLPSSL

-223 VNTNTAPTT
+223 VSTNTAPTT
-232 PSSISVPGSIQGGST
+232 PGSITIPSTIQGGST
-247 ITVSWG
+247 ITVQWT
-253 ASTDKESNLEGYILE
+253 ASTDAENNLDGYKVE

-274 KSWSQVYQGSSRS
+274 SSWSQIYQGSSLS
-287 TTNTVAF
+287 TTNTVPA
-294 GTASVMYR
+294 GTNTVMYR

>member
-1 MASVALSNKTI
+1 MASVKLSTKAV
-12 GSIVKLKVNGTLR
+12 GSIVKLKVDGTLR
-25 DFIVVHQGKPSAIY
+25 DFIVVHQGKPSSLY

-49 MKDCYEARQW
+49 LKDCLEQKRW
-59 HSSNVNDYASSTIHS
+59 HSANTNDYKNSEIHS
-74 YLNSTFLNLIDAN
+74 YLNNTWLNKLDAN
-87 IRNQIKQVKLPYRA
+87 IRAQVKQVKLPYVNGTA
-101 GSGYG
+101 NSA
-106 KSVSSGANGLSAKIF
+106 VASGASGLACKIF
-121 LLSAEETSYKHDY
+121 LLSGYEVGFTQSDNSYFPVD
-134 MPTGEGAELAYFRG
+134 GARLAYFE
-148 CVDNGADS
+148 NGTGQSALN
-156 KRIANLNGSA
+156 KRIANYNGSA
-166 ANWWLRSP
+166 TLWWLRSP
-174 FCYSFRGAAHALL
+174 YTSNTNLAWL
-187 VSTDGVW
+187 VYTG
-194 GSNYC
+194 GSYG
-199 SLAGDAIRPAL
+199 SLSCAGTCGIRPAL
-210 ILPSSL
+210 VLPSSL

-223 VNTNTAPTT
+223 VSTNTAPTT
-232 PSSISVPGSIQGGST
+232 PGSITIPSSIQGGST
-247 ITVSWG
+247 ITVQWT
-253 ASTDKESNLEGYILE
+253 ASTDAENNLDGYKVE

-274 KSWSQVYQGSSRS
+274 SSWSQIYQGSSLS
-287 TTNTVAF
+287 TTNTVPA
-294 GTASVMYR
+294 GTNTVMYR

-534 DAKITLCVLSVIG
+534 DAKINLCVLSVIG

>member
-1 MASVALSNKTI
+1 MASVKLSTKAV
-12 GSIVKLKVNGTLR
+12 GSIVKLKVDGTLR
-25 DFIVVHQGKPSAIY
+25 DFIVVHQGKPSSLY

-49 MKDCYEARQW
+49 LKDCLEQKRW
-59 HSSNVNDYASSTIHS
+59 HSANTNDYKNSEIHS
-74 YLNSTFLNLIDAN
+74 YLNNTWLNKLDAN
-87 IRNQIKQVKLPYRA
+87 IRAQVKQVKLPYVNGTA
-101 GSGYG
+101 NSA
-106 KSVSSGANGLSAKIF
+106 VASGANGLSCKIF
-121 LLSAEETSYKHDY
+121 LLSGYEVGFTQSDNSYFPVD
-134 MPTGEGAELAYFRG
+134 GARLAYFE
-148 CVDNGADS
+148 NGTGQSALN
-156 KRIANLNGSA
+156 KRIANYNGSA
-166 ANWWLRSP
+166 TGWWLRSP
-174 FCYSFRGAAHALL
+174 DTGNTNNAWIVRTNGGY
-187 VSTDGVW
+187 
-194 GSNYC
+194 GSYNC
-199 SLAGDAIRPAL
+199 ANTCGIRPAL
-210 ILPSSL
+210 VLPSSL

-223 VNTNTAPTT
+223 VSTNTAPTT
-232 PSSISVPGSIQGGST
+232 PGSITIPGSIQGGST
-247 ITVSWG
+247 ITVQWT
-253 ASTDKESNLEGYILE
+253 ASTDAENNLDGYKVE

-274 KSWSQVYQGSSRS
+274 SSWSQIYQGSSLS
-287 TTNTVAF
+287 TTNTVPA
-294 GTASVMYR
+294 GTNTVMYR

>member
-1 MASVALSNKTI
+1 MASVKLSTKAV
-12 GSIVKLKVNGTLR
+12 GSIVKLKVDGTLR
-25 DFIVVHQGKPSAIY
+25 DFIVVHQGKPSSLY

-49 MKDCYEARQW
+49 LKDCLEQKRW
-59 HSSNVNDYASSTIHS
+59 HSANTNDYKNSEIHS
-74 YLNSTFLNLIDAN
+74 YLNNTWLNKLDAN
-87 IRNQIKQVKLPYRA
+87 IRAQVKQVKLPYVNGTA
-101 GSGYG
+101 NSA
-106 KSVSSGANGLSAKIF
+106 VASGANGLSCKIF
-121 LLSAEETSYKHDY
+121 LLSGYEVGFTQSDNSYFPVD
-134 MPTGEGAELAYFRG
+134 GARLAYFE
-148 CVDNGADS
+148 NGTGTSALN
-156 KRIANLNGSA
+156 KRIANYNGSA
-166 ANWWLRSP
+166 TFWWLRSP
-174 FCYSFRGAAHALL
+174 NTRYTSNAWGVGA
-187 VSTDGVW
+187 DGSY
-194 GSNYC
+194 GNYYC
-199 SLAGDAIRPAL
+199 AGTYGIRPAL
-210 ILPSSL
+210 VLPSSL

-223 VNTNTAPTT
+223 VSTNTAPTT
-232 PSSISVPGSIQGGST
+232 PGSITIPGSIQGGST
-247 ITVSWG
+247 ITVQWT
-253 ASTDKESNLEGYILE
+253 ASTDAENNLDGYKVE

-274 KSWSQVYQGSSRS
+274 SSWSQIYQGSSLS
-287 TTNTVAF
+287 TTNTVPA
-294 GTASVMYR
+294 GTNTVMYR

-309 GSESGYKISSQVTVI
+309 GLESGYKISSQVTVI

-361 SGYELE
+361 YGYELE